1 MNSITQ
7 NFRSKI
13 FAGLAALL
21 PLYLTFFVIK
31 FLFVT
36 LEEMS
41 DPLLKR
47 FNLEIPGLGIIL
59 TVVLIYILGFLVTN
73 FLGRKIFNLGERIV
87 KKVPIVNMI
96 YTTLKQ
102 ITDTFT
108 KGSTDAF
115 EGAVYIQYPR
125 QGLWTM
131 AFISGESKTKDGVQN
146 YHLIVTPTPNPTTGF
161 ILIIPECKKYLLY
174 QIESLGDKTVSISPS
189 QENKVIGT
197 FFLNILFISSSDF
210 PAFFNFR

>member
-7 NFRSKI
+7 NFRSKL
-13 FAGLAALL
+13 FTGVATLL

-73 FLGRKIFNLGERIV
+73 FLGRKIFNLGEQIV
-87 KKVPIVNMI
+87 KKVPIVNII

-131 AFISGESKTKDGVQN
+131 AFISGESKTKDGVPY
-146 YHLIVTPTPNPTTGF
+146 YHLFVPTTPNPTSG
-161 ILIIPECKKYLLY
+161 
-174 QIESLGDKTVSISPS
+174 
-189 QENKVIGT
+189 
-197 FFLNILFISSSDF
+197 FFLMIPQADTVATGMSVEDGLKTIISGGLLA
-210 PAFFNFR
+210 PEENPLP

>member
-7 NFRSKI
+7 NFRSKL
-13 FAGLAALL
+13 FAGVATLL

-41 DPLLKR
+41 DPILKR
-47 FNLEIPGLGIIL
+47 LNLDIPGLGIIL
-59 TVVLIYILGFLVTN
+59 TVLLIYILGFLVTN

-131 AFISGESKTKDGVQN
+131 AFISGESKTKDGVPY
-146 YHLIVTPTPNPTTGF
+146 YHLFVPTTPNPTSG
-161 ILIIPECKKYLLY
+161 
-174 QIESLGDKTVSISPS
+174 
-189 QENKVIGT
+189 
-197 FFLNILFISSSDF
+197 FFLMIPQADTVATGMSVEDGLKTIISGGLLAPDEN
-210 PAFFNFR
+210 PLP

>member
-41 DPLLKR
+41 DPILKR
-47 FNLEIPGLGIIL
+47 FNLDIPGLGIIL
-59 TVVLIYILGFLVTN
+59 TVLLIYILGFLVTN
-73 FLGRKIFNLGERIV
+73 FLGRKIFNIGERIV

-131 AFISGESKTKDGVQN
+131 AFISGESKTKDGVPY
-146 YHLIVTPTPNPTTGF
+146 YHLFVPTTPNPTSG
-161 ILIIPECKKYLLY
+161 
-174 QIESLGDKTVSISPS
+174 
-189 QENKVIGT
+189 
-197 FFLNILFISSSDF
+197 FFLMIPQADTVATGMSVEEGLKTIISGGLLA
-210 PAFFNFR
+210 PKENPLP

>member
-7 NFRSKI
+7 NFRSKL
-13 FAGLAALL
+13 FAGVATLL

-41 DPLLKR
+41 DPILKR

-59 TVVLIYILGFLVTN
+59 TVLLIYILGFLVTN

-131 AFISGESKTKDGVQN
+131 AFISGESKTKDGVPY
-146 YHLIVTPTPNPTTGF
+146 YHLFVPTTPNPTSG
-161 ILIIPECKKYLLY
+161 
-174 QIESLGDKTVSISPS
+174 
-189 QENKVIGT
+189 
-197 FFLNILFISSSDF
+197 FFLMIPQADTVATGMSVEDGLKTIISGGLLA
-210 PAFFNFR
+210 PEENPLP

>member
-7 NFRSKI
+7 NFRSKL
-13 FAGLAALL
+13 FAGLATLL

-87 KKVPIVNMI
+87 KKVPIVNII

-131 AFISGESKTKDGVQN
+131 AFISGESKTKDGVPY
-146 YHLIVTPTPNPTTGF
+146 YHLFVPTTPNPTSG
-161 ILIIPECKKYLLY
+161 
-174 QIESLGDKTVSISPS
+174 
-189 QENKVIGT
+189 
-197 FFLNILFISSSDF
+197 FFLMIPQADTVATGMSVEDGLKTIISGGLLA
-210 PAFFNFR
+210 PEENPLP